1 MLGDA
6 RTAAVQTLKV
16 LHIAKAVLIGLNQ
29 QRRLDEFCTSN
40 ISFPSTPKFTNSKR
54 FLLQD
59 QSQEHLVG
67 KLTKNAGFG
76 MGLEFRESANVLS
89 ADSQVPVRAGMVF
102 NVSMGERP
110 VSTLLRRNRIRTP
123 CVTGTVCCG

>member
-1 MLGDA
+1 MLHEHG
-6 RTAAVQTLKV
+6 TT
-16 LHIAKAVLIGLNQ
+16 
-29 QRRLDEFCTSN
+29 N
-40 ISFPSTPKFTNSKR
+40 ISFPLRTKFQNPRR

-59 QSQEHLVG
+59 QNQEQLVD

-102 NVSMGERP
+102 NVSMGKH
-110 VSTLLRRNRIRTP
+110 L
-123 CVTGTVCCG
+123 VTSPAE